1 MELSIRKVKILEAII
16 TDYIETAEPIGSRT
30 IAKKSGLGISS
41 ATIRNEMSDLEEM
54 GLISQPHTSSGRIP
68 SGKGYRLY
76 VDSMMER
83 RQLSP
88 GDALFLQKMIIDN
101 ISQTEFM
108 MQETAKALSQ
118 LTRYP
123 AIVSEPYLKKTK
135 IKHVQLVPLDEK
147 SLLLVLVTGSK
158 AVRNQVVNVQAA
170 PGYETLTQLTY
181 HLNRYLSGL
190 SIREID
196 RDLLDKLLHVF
207 GDSAHILMPILGTI
221 SDIVQAEDDVRVFT
235 SGVKNILAF
244 PEFADIRKAEAIFH
258 ALEDR
263 SSLFEILGQDS
274 FSHKEKP
281 KEAEQ
286 GFISGVAAGFGAAP
300 HFDRGIRIAIGEEND
315 IDLLKNCSLIKA
327 NYSLDTQGIGC
338 IALIGPMR
346 MDYSQAVS
354 VLSGI
359 LQNMQSV
366 TSALGLGSAPH

>member
-1 MELSIRKVKILEAII
+1 MNLSDRQFKILKAII

-54 GLISQPHTSSGRIP
+54 GFISQPHTSSGRIP
-68 SGKGYRLY
+68 SSRGYRLF
-76 VDSMMER
+76 VDSMMQSL
-83 RQLSP
+83 QLSDH
-88 GDALFLQKMIIDN
+88 DAMFLQRMIIDN
-101 ISQTEFM
+101 IYQIEFM
-108 MQETAKALSQ
+108 MQETAKALSL

-147 SLLLVLVTGSK
+147 SLLLVLVTDTK
-158 AVRNQVVNVQAA
+158 AVKNQIINLQAA
-170 PGYETLTQLTY
+170 PGYETLTQLSF
-181 HLNRYLSGL
+181 HLNQHLTGL
-190 SIREID
+190 TIKEIN
-196 RDLLDKLLHVF
+196 RGLIDKMLGIF
-207 GDSAHILMPILGTI
+207 GNAAHILMPILGAI
-221 SDIVQAEDDVRVFT
+221 SDMIQAEDDVRVFT

-263 SSLFEILGQDS
+263 ASLFEILGQDA
-274 FSHKEKP
+274 FE
-281 KEAEQ
+281 
-286 GFISGVAAGFGAAP
+286 GISIV
-300 HFDRGIRIAIGEEND
+300 IGEENN

-327 NYSLDTQGIGC
+327 NYTIDNQSTGS

-346 MDYSQAVS
+346 MNYAQAVS

-366 TSALGLGSAPH
+366 THALGL

>member
-1 MELSIRKVKILEAII
+1 MNLSVRKFKILEAII

-68 SGKGYRLY
+68 SGRGYRLY
-76 VDSMMER
+76 VDSMMQR
-83 RQLSP
+83 KQLGP
-88 GDALFLQKMIIDN
+88 EEALFLQKMIIDN

-108 MQETAKALSQ
+108 MQETAKALST

-135 IKHVQLVPLDEK
+135 IKHIQLVPLDEK

-158 AVRNQVVNVQAA
+158 AVRNQVINLQAA
-170 PGYETLTQLTY
+170 PGYETLTQLSS
-181 HLNRYLSGL
+181 HLNRHLAGL
-190 SIREID
+190 TIKEINRE
-196 RDLLDKLLHVF
+196 LLNKMLHVF
-207 GDSAHILMPILGTI
+207 GGFAHILMPILGAI
-221 SDIVQAEDDVRVFT
+221 SGMIQTEDDVRVFT

-244 PEFADIRKAEAIFH
+244 PEFADIRKAEAIFQ

-263 SSLFEILGQDS
+263 SSLFEILGQDTV
-274 FSHKEKP
+274 E
-281 KEAEQ
+281 
-286 GFISGVAAGFGAAP
+286 
-300 HFDRGIRIAIGEEND
+300 GIQIAIGEENE
-315 IDLLKNCSLIKA
+315 IDLLKTCSLIKA

-366 TSALGLGSAPH
+366 KYALGL